1 MAGCHTGAKQ
11 GTVGSS
17 KAIVTFQFGL
27 AISREAG
34 SLWVLEA
41 PAAVSLTIS
50 LPSPK
55 IILRVEAGGVRGK
68 QKALHYRID
77 EEEVS

>member
-1 MAGCHTGAKQ
+1 MRRLAG
-11 GTVGSS
+11 
-17 KAIVTFQFGL
+17 GL
-27 AISREAG
+27 S
-34 SLWVLEA
+34 VLEA
-41 PAAVSLTIS
+41 PAVALTIS
-50 LPSPK
+50 LPAPK